1 MKIYLISATAVIFL
15 SVIVSLLIPEGK
27 LNKTIVFVMRMA
39 CIFVLIQPITGIFK
53 ISSSASDSSFY
64 DYEYVCKIYSDNQSE
79 ELEKIISEKF
89 SVESACTVNIV
100 YKEGEFIVESVSV
113 EIKNGAN
120 DKIIEDIYEY
130 LGQLKYINISV
141 YAKSN

>member
-64 DYEYVCKIYSDNQSE
+64 DYEYVCKVYSDNQSE